1 MADALDSLRLMRT
14 QERPEQVFVRGQGSW
29 LWDSDGRAFLDF
41 TQGLAVNCLGH
52 SPSVLV
58 QALARQARE
67 LVSAGPGLL
76 NRPVLALAQRLCLA
90 TGSDQAYFL
99 TSGAEA
105 NEAAIALAR
114 KWGRLHRGGAQRI
127 VSTVNSIHGRTSGT
141 LTACGK
147 PAQHGLEG
155 FARVP
160 FNDLDAMAA
169 AIDEETVAVMLEPV
183 QGDAGVIPATLDY
196 LRGIERL
203 CRQRGVLLI
212 LDEVQTGTAAAARC
226 WRRNCTGYAPT
237 SLPSARAS
245 APGCRCRR
253 CWRVATPAASNRAT
267 SLAPTTATR

>member
-1 MADALDSLRLMRT
+1 M
-14 QERPEQVFVRGQGSW
+14 
-29 LWDSDGRAFLDF
+29 
-41 TQGLAVNCLGH
+41 
-52 SPSVLV
+52 
-58 QALARQARE
+58 
-67 LVSAGPGLL
+67 
-76 NRPVLALAQRLCLA
+76 
-90 TGSDQAYFL
+90 
-99 TSGAEA
+99 
-105 NEAAIALAR
+105 
-114 KWGRLHRGGAQRI
+114 
-127 VSTVNSIHGRTSGT
+127 
-141 LTACGK
+141 
-147 PAQHGLEG
+147 
-155 FARVP
+155 P

-212 LDEVQTGTAAAARC
+212 LDEVQTGIGRC
-226 WRRNCTGYAPT
+226 GALLAEELYGYAPT